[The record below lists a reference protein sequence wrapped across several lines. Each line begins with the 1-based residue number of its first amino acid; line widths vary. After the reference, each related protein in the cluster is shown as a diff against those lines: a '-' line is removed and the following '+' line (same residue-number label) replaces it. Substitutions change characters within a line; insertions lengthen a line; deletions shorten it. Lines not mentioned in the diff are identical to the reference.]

1 MCSTG
6 ATMPEALS
14 YLVLVQSYDAKKAAN
29 EWGKQGASRP
39 VLPEHFQCRVQGSS
53 LGTQTQRTRRDDKN
67 KRRVKLGWLGL
78 PH

>member
-1 MCSTG
+1 
-6 ATMPEALS
+6 MPEALS
-14 YLVLVQSYDAKKAAN
+14 YLVLVLSFDAKVTAN
-29 EWGKQGASRP
+29 EWGKQGALRP
-39 VLPEHFQCRVQGSS
+39 VLPEHSQCRVQG